1 LGGKTVNKIPSTAIH
16 KASQIVIDS
25 ARAIVATPFYLTS
38 SDNDIDIEEVG
49 IARFIESKY
58 PDAVIFQTNIQDSYS
73 LIAGARKYDGK
84 GCATIIVLPGR

>member
-1 LGGKTVNKIPSTAIH
+1 VNKIPSTAIH

-25 ARAIVATPFYLTS
+25 AKAILTTPFYLTS
-38 SDNDIDIEEVG
+38 SDDDIEEVG